1 MATLKLLDS
10 AVNVRKMSA
19 SDVGKLNK
27 DQLQKALKLMMSEEH
42 TEETGVMLELHKI
55 HQENAEILQGNKDIL
70 GKLTKIDELENDMT
84 AIKKELT
91 TAYEIINQQQM
102 FMEYLDNKDR
112 ECNVVIM
119 GLSEQPDEIGEAD
132 HEKVMGILNVIGECS
147 TNLGL
152 QLKRL
157 GKPNDAN
164 KRPLHVRFQDKSTRQ
179 SVVGKAKLLKTAEGA
194 YKKVFIK
201 KDIHPVVRKEMDR
214 LRIHTHIEAA
224 KPENAGTDIR
234 YDHKRRVILRDGL
247 VIDRFSPSFF

>member
-10 AVNVRKMSA
+10 AVNIRKMSA

-42 TEETGVMLELHKI
+42 TEERDAMLELHKI

-102 FMEYLDNKDR
+102 FMEYLDNKDS

-119 GLSEQPDEIGEAD
+119 DC
-132 HEKVMGILNVIGECS
+132 LNNQ
-147 TNLGL
+147 T
-152 QLKRL
+152 K
-157 GKPNDAN
+157 
-164 KRPLHVRFQDKSTRQ
+164 
-179 SVVGKAKLLKTAEGA
+179 
-194 YKKVFIK
+194 
-201 KDIHPVVRKEMDR
+201 
-214 LRIHTHIEAA
+214 
-224 KPENAGTDIR
+224 
-234 YDHKRRVILRDGL
+234 
-247 VIDRFSPSFF
+247 